1 MKKNLLYII
10 AIFSVFNLGAQTI
23 VGTTPENKNVVLEE
37 FTGISCGFCP
47 DGHRIGQLIY
57 DQNPG
62 DVVLINIHTGSYAT
76 PQGPGTDFNTSF
88 GSAIAGQSNLSGY
101 PAGTVNRHQFSMS
114 QGGGTAMSRGD
125 WTSAA
130 NQILAT
136 PSPVNIGVQANVDMS
151 SGELRV
157 DVEMY
162 YTGWG
167 AAAPFSNNLH
177 VAVLQNNIE
186 GPQSGA
192 SANPTAVLPNGN
204 YNHQHMLRHLL
215 TGQWGEQINT
225 ISAGTLVQRTYTWTL
240 PADINDV
247 IVDPTNLTVAAFVSE
262 GNQEIYTGAQ
272 SAVNVNFPNSY
283 DAYCMSASAS
293 DILCAVPTT
302 DLEVSFRNYGN
313 IPLTSLDI
321 EYVINGGASNTYAWT
336 GNLAPAATETV
347 TIPSVSLSANLTNT
361 VDFSLSNPNGTTDQN
376 PNNNTSSA
384 SFAGITPASTGNAT
398 IDVTTDQYANETS
411 WTLKD
416 GNGTVIAFAALGSM
430 TNSSAQPTVTVTL
443 NANECYSF
451 TISDSYGDG
460 IFAPGGYTVRDASGT
475 IIASMNTPFTTE
487 QQTNFSTS
495 PPPAASWDCISP
507 GNCQDPGTGNGQYS
521 SYTQCMVACVST
533 DINENEKNNINIYPN
548 PVSDIIYI
556 SGNYELLEIYNMLG
570 EKIYSTNTIKKR
582 VPVDKFNDGI
592 YIVNITTKDNIVT
605 KKITIEK

>member
-1 MKKNLLYII
+1 MKKKLLYIVF
-10 AIFSVFNLGAQTI
+10 IFCAFNLGAQTI
-23 VGTTPENKNVVLEE
+23 VGTAPENKNVVLEE

-47 DGHRIGQLIY
+47 DGHRIGQLIH

-88 GSAIAGQSNLSGY
+88 GSAIASQSNLSGY

-136 PSPVNIGVQANVDMS
+136 PSPVNIGIQGNVDMS
-151 SGELRV
+151 SGELT
-157 DVEMY
+157 VEVELY

-167 AAAPFSNNLH
+167 GSAPFSNKLH
-177 VAVLQNNIE
+177 VALLQNNIE
-186 GPQSGA
+186 GPQSGS

-204 YNHQHMLRHLL
+204 YNHQHMLRHIL

-225 ISAGTLVQRTYTWTL
+225 ISTGTLVQRSYTWTL
-240 PADINDV
+240 PPDINNV
-247 IVDPTNLTVAAFVSE
+247 NLDPTNLTVAAFVSE
-262 GNQEIYTGAQ
+262 GNQEIYTGAE
-272 SAVNVNFPNSY
+272 STVTVNFPNSY

-293 DILCAVPTT
+293 DILCTPTT

-321 EYVINGGASNTYAWT
+321 EYVINGGVSNTYAWT
-336 GNLAPAATETV
+336 GNLGPAATETV
-347 TIPSVSLSANLTNT
+347 IIPGVSLSPNLTNT

-376 PNNNTSSA
+376 PNNNTASA
-384 SFAGITPASTGNAT
+384 SFAGLTPASTGNAT

-443 NANECYSF
+443 NPNECYSF

-460 IFAPGGYTVRDASGT
+460 IFAPGGYTITDASGT
-475 IIASMNTPFTTE
+475 IIASMSTAFTTE

-495 PPPAASWDCISP
+495 PPPAPSWDCISA
-507 GNCQDPGTGNGQYS
+507 GNCQDPGTGNGQYN

-533 DINENEKNNINIYPN
+533 DINEENEKNSITIYPN
-548 PVSDIIYI
+548 PASEIIHI
-556 SGNYELLEIYNMLG
+556 RGDYESLEIYDILG
-570 EKIYSTNTIKKR
+570 KKIYSTNNIEKDIAVNNFK
-582 VPVDKFNDGI
+582 NGM
-592 YIVNITTKDNIVT
+592 YIINITTKDDMLT
-605 KKITIEK
+605 KKLTIEK